1 MKKLLAVILLLFLLP
16 PAAAVTAHAEEWAD
30 DPQSQSDGFDYQGQ
44 AEEFLEEG
52 AVGELPGLIPPSA
65 KELLPDSGD
74 SISDM
79 VKSFTPKAFLA
90 QAVQMVKKNL
100 AAPLRLLT
108 SLIGVIILC
117 AVLGSFNTSFGQSGI
132 VPIFNVVICVFISSI
147 IIDPVVECIVDA
159 TAAIREFSLFI
170 LTFVPVFAGVVT
182 AAGQPM
188 TGAAYNLFVFWMCQ
202 ITSQLITGTFVPL
215 LCAYLAL
222 SLISVVCPRMRLAEA
237 VGGIKTFVT
246 WCLTLILT
254 VFVGLLTIQ
263 SVVASGGDSIAVKTT
278 KFFIGSL
285 VPVVGG
291 ALSDMFMAAQG
302 CIQLVKGTV
311 GAFGVVITA
320 LTFLPI
326 LLRTVIWY
334 VSINIGGIIS
344 NLFGVEE
351 ITKLLKAIS
360 STLGI
365 LMAVLLYYALL
376 VIIST
381 TILIVAFKGS

>member
-1 MKKLLAVILLLFLLP
+1 MRRVLAGVMLLLLLLP
-16 PAAAVTAHAEEWAD
+16 LGARQAMAEEWD
-30 DPQSQSDGFDYQGQ
+30 EPQSGAEGFDYQSQ
-44 AEEFLEEG
+44 AEEYLKG
-52 AVGELPGLIPPSA
+52 GSVGELPDLIPPSA
-65 KELLPDSGD
+65 RELLPDAGD
-74 SISDM
+74 SIGDM
-79 VKSFTPKAFLA
+79 VEGFTPKAFFA
-90 QAVQMVKKNL
+90 QVAQTVKKTL

-108 SLIGVIILC
+108 SLVGVIILC
-117 AVLGSFNTSFGQSGI
+117 AVLGSFNTSFGQSSI

-147 IIDPVVECIVDA
+147 IIDPVVACIVDA
-159 TAAIREFSLFI
+159 TTAIREFSLFI
-170 LTFVPVFAGVVT
+170 LTFIPVFAGVVT

-188 TGAAYNLFVFWMCQ
+188 TGAAYNIFVFWMCQ

-215 LCAYLAL
+215 LCAYLAM
-222 SLISVVCPRMRLAEA
+222 SLISVVCPRMRLADA
-237 VGGIKTFVT
+237 VAGIKTFVT
-246 WCLTLILT
+246 WSLSLILT

-311 GAFGVVITA
+311 GAFGVVVTVF
-320 LTFLPI
+320 TFLPI
-326 LLRTVIWY
+326 LLRTVVWY
-334 VSINIGGIIS
+334 IAINIGGIIS

-351 ITKLLKAIS
+351 ISKLLKAIS

-365 LMAVLLYYALL
+365 LMAVILYYALL

-381 TILIVAFKGS
+381 TILIVAFKGG

>member
-1 MKKLLAVILLLFLLP
+1 MKKLLAVILLLLLLP

-30 DPQSQSDGFDYQGQ
+30 DPQSQSDGFDYQSQ
-44 AEEFLEEG
+44 AEEFLGEG

-65 KELLPDSGD
+65 RELLPDSGD

-79 VKSFTPKAFLA
+79 VKGFTPKTFLA

-100 AAPLRLLT
+100 AAPFRLLT

-159 TAAIREFSLFI
+159 TAAIREFSFFI

-381 TILIVAFKGS
+381 TILIVAFKGG